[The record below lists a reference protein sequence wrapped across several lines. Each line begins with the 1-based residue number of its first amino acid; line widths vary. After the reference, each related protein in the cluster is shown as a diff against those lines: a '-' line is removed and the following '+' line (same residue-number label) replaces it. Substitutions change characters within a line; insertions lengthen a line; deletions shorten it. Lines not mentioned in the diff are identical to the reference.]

1 MGCFRQRGNQKI
13 RISCYENY
21 RSTRATF
28 FSRNGENIILDN
40 YEDLP
45 LNQFFA
51 SGVRESDLQALAPL
65 LNSRAMLDAFVMVFR
80 GGEAEVLIR
89 LLVMREIG
97 GRPDA
102 PRWSPQ
108 ELAQHFSYLDR
119 VKLNT
124 VLDRLKEYGLL
135 VWDSEDLT
143 YQLSGTARVT
153 LSALANV
160 LALPAGEDADLAYI
174 TSQVAAGQ
182 SIGRPSLEA
191 LNLLL
196 TKYRELQKDFED
208 ALVSGSEHRIRQASA
223 KFSAVE
229 STVEKGNDII
239 RSLTKNGELE
249 DAMYRNAQAI
259 GKAQSRLLSM
269 HAAFQRTLHAFEL
282 QSVSLG
288 GSGLSSS
295 DVVRWLRTL
304 DRERLAVL
312 GGHAIG
318 GILPLP
324 FAMSDLMLDVAEY
337 ELLERERLAQENT
350 ALPPPCDAPDTSEMS
365 TERFVALDRF
375 IDQLAEIKSPT
386 PLVDTVVNGGYALSA
401 YRLSLLALIADPESV
416 EMRGRVADLA
426 RSPLRV
432 TISDEHET
440 VARDEVAEISR
451 GTLTP
456 TAADAL

>member
-1 MGCFRQRGNQKI
+1 MEKI
-13 RISCYENY
+13 IP
-21 RSTRATF
+21 
-28 FSRNGENIILDN
+28 DN
-40 YEDLP
+40 NEDLP

-51 SGVRESDLQALAPL
+51 NGVLESDLQALAPL
-65 LNSRAMLDAFVMVFR
+65 MNSRAMLNAFVMVFR
-80 GGEAEVLIR
+80 GGEAEILIR

-97 GRPDA
+97 DRPEA

-108 ELAQHFSYLDR
+108 ELAQHFSYLDP

-135 VWDSEDLT
+135 VWDSEDRT

-160 LALPAGEDADLAYI
+160 LALPAGVDADLAYI

-196 TKYRELQKDFED
+196 TKYRELQKEFED
-208 ALVSGSEHRIRQASA
+208 ALVSGSEFRIRQASA
-223 KFSAVE
+223 KFNAVE

-239 RSLTKNGELE
+239 RSLLKNGELE

-259 GKAQSRLLSM
+259 GQAQSHLLRM
-269 HAAFQRTLHAFEL
+269 HAAFQRTLHALEL

-295 DVVRWLRTL
+295 DVVQWLRTL
-304 DRERLAVL
+304 DQDRLAAL
-312 GGHAIG
+312 GVRTIG
-318 GILPLP
+318 GMQPLP

-350 ALPPPCDAPDTSEMS
+350 ALPPPCDAPGAYEISA
-365 TERFVALDRF
+365 ERFLALDRF
-375 IDQLAEIKSPT
+375 IDQLSEIKSPT
-386 PLVDTVVNGGYALSA
+386 SLPDAVVNGGYALSA
-401 YRLSLLALIADPESV
+401 YRLSLLALIADPESA
-416 EMRGRVADLA
+416 EMRGRIADLA
-426 RSPLRV
+426 RLPLRV
-432 TISDEHET
+432 TISDDHES
-440 VARDEVAEISR
+440 VAREEVAQISS

-456 TAADAL
+456 AAVDAT